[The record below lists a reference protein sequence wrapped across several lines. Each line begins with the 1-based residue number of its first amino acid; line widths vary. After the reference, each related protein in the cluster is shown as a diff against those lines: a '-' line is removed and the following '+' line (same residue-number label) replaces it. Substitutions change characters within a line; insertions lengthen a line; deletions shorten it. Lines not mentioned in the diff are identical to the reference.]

1 MPSFGMLRGA
11 MVGESG
17 KGRACMAEQR
27 ERYAAIT
34 GWGHYV
40 PEHVLTNADLERRVA
55 TNNEWIMSRTGIRER
70 RVAAP
75 DETTATLGSNAAR
88 KALAVARLEPTDL
101 DLIIVATATPDYY
114 FPSTACVVQ
123 SLLGVTR
130 IPAFDIGAACS
141 GFIYALGTATQF
153 IRTGVYSRI
162 LVIGAE
168 TLTRLTDYTDRRTC
182 VLFGDGAG
190 AVVLEA
196 TDQPRGL
203 LSLTLGADGSGGRL
217 LKAPGGG
224 STLPVTREMLDQRGQ
239 YMTMEGS
246 EVFKFAVRTMGDA
259 AIEVIARAGMHFRE
273 IDMLI
278 PHQANLRIIE
288 ATAKRLDLPRDKV
301 WVNIDRYGNTS
312 AATIPISLS
321 EAADQGVLRDG
332 ANLLLVAFGGGLT
345 WGASVIRWGRG
356 GEGGK
361 T

>member
-1 MPSFGMLRGA
+1 MT
-11 MVGESG
+11 
-17 KGRACMAEQR
+17 EQR

-40 PEHVLTNADLERRVA
+40 PERVLTNAELERMVE
-55 TNNEWIMSRTGIRER
+55 TSDEWIVSRTGIKER

-75 DETTATLGSNAAR
+75 DESTSTLGANAAR
-88 KALAVARLEPTDL
+88 KALTVAGLEASDL
-101 DLIIVATATPDYY
+101 DLIMVATATPDYF
-114 FPSTACVVQ
+114 FPSTACVIQ
-123 SLLGVTR
+123 NLLGVTR

-168 TLTRLTDYTDRRTC
+168 TLTRFTDYTDRRTC
-182 VLFGDGAG
+182 ILFGDGAG

-203 LSLTLGADGSGGRL
+203 LSLTMGADGSGGDL
-217 LKAPGGG
+217 LKLPGLG
-224 STLPVTREMLDQRGQ
+224 TAEPATHEVLDRGDQ
-239 YMTMEGS
+239 YIKMEGA
-246 EVFKFAVRTMGDA
+246 EVFKFAVRTMGDS
-259 AIEVIARAGMHFRE
+259 AIEAIARAGMHFRE

-288 ATAKRLDLPRDKV
+288 ATAKRLDLPREKV
-301 WVNIDRYGNTS
+301 WVNIDRFGNTS
-312 AATIPISLS
+312 AATIPISIS
-321 EAADQGVLRDG
+321 EAHDRGLLHDG

-345 WGASVIRWGRG
+345 WAASVVRWGRG
-356 GEGGK
+356 CEGAQD
-361 T
+361 

>member
-1 MPSFGMLRGA
+1 MI
-11 MVGESG
+11 EQ
-17 KGRACMAEQR
+17 QR

-40 PEHVLTNADLERRVA
+40 PERVLTNADLQKMVD
-55 TNNEWIMSRTGIRER
+55 TNDEWIISRTGIKER

-75 DETTATLGSNAAR
+75 EESTSTLAANAAR
-88 KALAVARLEPTDL
+88 KALAVAGIEPSDL
-101 DLIIVATATPDYY
+101 DLIVVATASPDYF

-153 IRTGVYSRI
+153 IRSGMYKRI

-182 VLFGDGAG
+182 ILFGDGAG
-190 AVVLEA
+190 AVVIEA

-203 LSLTLGADGSGGRL
+203 LSLTMGADGSGGPL
-217 LKAPGGG
+217 LMVPGGG
-224 STLPVTREMLDQRGQ
+224 TREPMTHEVLDRHDQFIK
-239 YMTMEGS
+239 MEGA
-246 EVFKFAVRTMGDA
+246 EVFKFAVRMMGDA
-259 AIEVIARAGMHFRE
+259 AIEAIARAGMQFRE
-273 IDMLI
+273 IDLLV

-288 ATAKRLDLPRDKV
+288 ATAKRFDLPRDRV
-301 WVNIDRYGNTS
+301 WVNIDKYGNTS

-321 EAADQGVLRDG
+321 EAAAQGLLHDG
-332 ANLLLVAFGGGLT
+332 SNLLLVAFGGGLT
-345 WGASVIRWGRG
+345 WGASVVRWGRG
-356 GEGGK
+356 NEGGSV
-361 T
+361 

>member
-1 MPSFGMLRGA
+1 
-11 MVGESG
+11 
-17 KGRACMAEQR
+17 MAELR

-40 PEHVLTNADLERRVA
+40 PERVLTNADLERMVD
-55 TNNEWIMSRTGIRER
+55 TNDEWIVSRTGIRER

-75 DETTATLGSNAAR
+75 EESTATLGAEAAR
-88 KALAVARLEPTDL
+88 RALCVARLDPSDL
-101 DLIIVATATPDYY
+101 DLIIVATATPDFL

-123 SLLGVTR
+123 NLLGVTR

-153 IRTGVYSRI
+153 IRTGIYARI

-182 VLFGDGAG
+182 ILFGDGAG

-203 LSLTLGADGSGGRL
+203 LSLTMGADGSGARL
-217 LKAPGGG
+217 LNVPGIGTKHPITPESLARG
-224 STLPVTREMLDQRGQ
+224 DQ
-239 YMTMEGS
+239 YIKMEGS

-259 AIEVIARAGMHFRE
+259 AIEAIARAGLQFRE
-273 IDMLI
+273 IDLLF

-288 ATAKRLDLPRDKV
+288 ATAKRLDMPRDRV
-301 WVNIDRYGNTS
+301 WVNIDRFGNTS

-321 EAADQGVLRDG
+321 EASDQGILHEG

-345 WGASVIRWGRG
+345 WGASVVRWGRG
-356 GEGGK
+356 TEGGEA
-361 T
+361 

>member
-1 MPSFGMLRGA
+1 
-11 MVGESG
+11 
-17 KGRACMAEQR
+17 MAEQR

-40 PEHVLTNADLERRVA
+40 PEQVLTNADLERMVA
-55 TNNEWIMSRTGIRER
+55 TNDEWIMSRTGIRER
-70 RVAAP
+70 HVAASE
-75 DETTATLGSNAAR
+75 ETTATLGANAAH
-88 KALAVARLEPTDL
+88 KALAVAKLDPSDL
-101 DLIIVATATPDYY
+101 DLIIVATASPDYF

-153 IRTGVYSRI
+153 IRTGIYSRI

-182 VLFGDGAG
+182 ILFGDGAG

-196 TDQPRGL
+196 TNQPRGL
-203 LSLTLGADGSGGRL
+203 LSLMLGADGSGGHL

-224 STLPVTREMLDQRGQ
+224 STLPVTQEMIDRNGQ
-239 YMTMEGS
+239 YITMEGS

-259 AIEVIARAGMHFRE
+259 AIEAIARAGMHFRE

-301 WVNIDRYGNTS
+301 WVNIDKYGNTS

-321 EAADQGVLRDG
+321 EAADQGLLHEG

-356 GEGGK
+356 TERVHA
-361 T
+361 

>member
-1 MPSFGMLRGA
+1 
-11 MVGESG
+11 
-17 KGRACMAEQR
+17 MAEQQKR
-27 ERYAAIT
+27 FAAII

-40 PEHVLTNADLERRVA
+40 PERVLTNADLERMVD
-55 TNNEWIMSRTGIRER
+55 TNDEWIMSRTGIRER

-75 DETTATLGSNAAR
+75 DETTATLAASAAR
-88 KALAVARLEPTDL
+88 KALAVARLDPADL
-101 DLIIVATATPDYY
+101 DLIIVATASPDYL

-141 GFIYALGTATQF
+141 GFIYALATATQF

-190 AVVLEA
+190 AVVVA
-196 TDQPRGL
+196 ASDQPRGL
-203 LSLTLGADGSGGRL
+203 LSLTLGADGSGGPL
-217 LKAPGGG
+217 LMVPGGG
-224 STLPVTREMLDQRGQ
+224 SAAPMTHEMLDRHEQ
-239 YMTMEGS
+239 YIKMEGA

-259 AIEVIARAGMHFRE
+259 AIEAIARAGMHFRE

-301 WVNIDRYGNTS
+301 WVNIDKYGNTS

-321 EAADQGVLRDG
+321 EAADQGLLHDG
-332 ANLLLVAFGGGLT
+332 SNLLLVAFGGGLT

-356 GEGGK
+356 GEGGSD
-361 T
+361 

>member
-1 MPSFGMLRGA
+1 MT
-11 MVGESG
+11 
-17 KGRACMAEQR
+17 EQR

-40 PEHVLTNADLERRVA
+40 PERVLTNAELERMID
-55 TNNEWIMSRTGIRER
+55 TNDEWIMARTGIRER

-75 DETTATLGSNAAR
+75 EESTATLAAQAAR
-88 KALAVARLEPTDL
+88 NALAKAGLNASDL
-101 DLIIVATATPDYY
+101 DLIVVATASPDYF

-123 SLLGVTR
+123 NLLGVTR

-168 TLTRLTDYTDRRTC
+168 TLTRFTDYTDRRTC
-182 VLFGDGAG
+182 ILFGDGAG
-190 AVVLEA
+190 AVILEA

-203 LSLTLGADGSGGRL
+203 LSLTMGADGGGGDL
-217 LKAPGGG
+217 LKVPGGG
-224 STLPVTREMLDQRGQ
+224 SKAPMSYEVIERRDQFIK
-239 YMTMEGS
+239 MEGA
-246 EVFKFAVRTMGDA
+246 EVFKFAVRMMGDA
-259 AIEVIARAGMHFRE
+259 AIEAIARAGMHFRE
-273 IDMLI
+273 IDMLV

-288 ATAKRLDLPRDKV
+288 ATAKRLDLPRDRV

-321 EAADQGVLRDG
+321 EASDQGLLHDG
-332 ANLLLVAFGGGLT
+332 SNLLLVAFGGGLT
-345 WGASVIRWGRG
+345 WAASVVRWGRG
-356 GEGGK
+356 SEGGEA
-361 T
+361 

>member
-1 MPSFGMLRGA
+1 
-11 MVGESG
+11 
-17 KGRACMAEQR
+17 MAEQC
-27 ERYAAIT
+27 ERYAAII

-40 PEHVLTNADLERRVA
+40 PEHVLTNADLEQMVE

-75 DETTATLGSNAAR
+75 DETTATLGASAAR
-88 KALAVARLEPTDL
+88 KALAVAHLDPSDL
-101 DLIIVATATPDYY
+101 DLIMVATATPDYF

-141 GFIYALGTATQF
+141 GFIYALATATQF

-196 TDQPRGL
+196 TDQRRGL
-203 LSLTLGADGSGGRL
+203 LSLTLGADGSGGDL
-217 LKAPGGG
+217 LRAPGGG
-224 STLPVTREMLDQRGQ
+224 FTLPVTQEIIDRRAQ
-239 YMTMEGS
+239 YITMEGS

-259 AIEVIARAGMHFRE
+259 AIEAIARAGMHFRE

-288 ATAKRLDLPRDKV
+288 ATAKRLDLPRDRV

-312 AATIPISLS
+312 AATIPISIS
-321 EAADQGVLRDG
+321 EASDRGLLHEG

-356 GEGGK
+356 AEGGGG
-361 T
+361 

>member
-1 MPSFGMLRGA
+1 MDA
-11 MVGESG
+11 SG
-17 KGRACMAEQR
+17 KGRAGMAEQR

-34 GWGHYV
+34 GWGHYL
-40 PEHVLTNADLERRVA
+40 PERVLTNADLEQMVQ

-70 RVAAP
+70 RIAAP
-75 DETTATLGSNAAR
+75 DETTATIGAQAGR
-88 KALAVARLEPTDL
+88 KALAVANLAPTDL

-123 SLLGVTR
+123 KLLGVTR

-141 GFIYALGTATQF
+141 GFVYALGTATQF

-182 VLFGDGAG
+182 ILFGDGAG

-203 LSLTLGADGSGGRL
+203 LSLVLGADGSGVDL

-224 STLPVTREMLDQRGQ
+224 TLPVTQEMIDRHEQ
-239 YMTMEGS
+239 YITMEGS

-259 AIEVIARAGMHFRE
+259 AIEAIARAGMHFRE

-301 WVNIDRYGNTS
+301 WVNIDKYGNTS

-321 EAADQGVLRDG
+321 EAANQGLLCEG

-356 GEGGK
+356 AEGANA
-361 T
+361 